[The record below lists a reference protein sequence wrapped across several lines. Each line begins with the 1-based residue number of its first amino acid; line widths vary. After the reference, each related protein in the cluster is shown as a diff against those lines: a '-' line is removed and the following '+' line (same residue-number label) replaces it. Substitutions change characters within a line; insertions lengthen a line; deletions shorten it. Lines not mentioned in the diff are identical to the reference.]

1 MGETFDQVCFVCIGR
16 HLALLVVGR
25 VSVSTCCADGRVFF
39 TLFSPGFHHESL
51 SLGS

>member
-25 VSVSTCCADGRVFF
+25 VSVSTCCADGCVFF
-39 TLFSPGFHHESL
+39 SQFSPGFHHESL
-51 SLGS
+51 SFGS